1 MLEETNMNFHK
12 RFILITA
19 LAIAIFAAIAVG
31 PYSRTVTPVRADR
44 PTPAVVV
51 LTCTDVGSAGLV
63 AVSNSDS
70 SLTVPALGTAC
81 AIALEDVV
89 AQGYFIEPANGSA
102 GAGADVVWTLVQGR
116 SRE

>member
-1 MLEETNMNFHK
+1 MNFNK

-44 PTPAVVV
+44 PAPAVVV
-51 LTCTDVGSAGLV
+51 LTCTDVGAVGVVTVSA
-63 AVSNSDS
+63 SDS
-70 SLTVPALGTAC
+70 SVTLPAAATPC
-81 AIALEDVV
+81 ATALEDIV
-89 AQGYFIEPANGSA
+89 AQGYFIEPMNGST
-102 GAGADVVWTLVQGR
+102 GSGADVVWTLVQGR